1 MTESPLRCDRP
12 TCRPTE
18 TRSLD
23 SRQERRKPRALT
35 TALSTSCMTPRCGK
49 WYAPPLTAY
58 EPQGASG
65 ACRDFPIS
73 DGVLMGN
80 SGLSGMTSSLEV
92 DGLLG
97 CHCVPEPDP
106 SPSTDRAPDF

>member
-49 WYAPPLTAY
+49 WHAPPLTAY

-73 DGVLMGN
+73 DGALMEILVVGDDVEAR
-80 SGLSGMTSSLEV
+80 GRWFIRMSLCPRTGPV
-92 DGLLG
+92 
-97 CHCVPEPDP
+97 
-106 SPSTDRAPDF
+106 A